1 MTIERARSEHWVRI
15 TETYTIP
22 AGVPLRMEYESGE
35 AKEVTLKHPQIIKP
49 EYIPHVSYF
58 RDRRYHKL
66 TVGQT
71 LTLDDI
77 KNAPIKTVVGG
88 TLTNGVWE
96 KVNHNAWATPG
107 IRGGTSDL
115 DVNMERVIVL
125 YVGEYATNT

>member
-22 AGVPLRMEYESGE
+22 AGVPLRMEYRGGE
-35 AKEVTLKHPQIIKP
+35 AKEVTIKYPQIIKP
-49 EYIPHVSYF
+49 EYDPYVSYF
-58 RDRRYHKL
+58 RDRRYHRL

-77 KNAPIKTVVGG
+77 KNAPIKTVVRGA
-88 TLTNGVWE
+88 LDNGVWE

-107 IRGGTSDL
+107 VRGSTSDL
-115 DVNMERVIVL
+115 DVNMGRVIVL
-125 YVGEYATNT
+125 YVSESD